1 MNETEAIE
9 KARQY
14 FLDNQN
20 SYGCAETTF
29 MVLKEAFGLPEV
41 GDSSPAMALNGGIAY
56 RGSVCGAIT
65 GAVLAVGMLAER
77 RQPDHKLAKLSARQR
92 VDRLIDHFEAMH
104 GAVNCRELI
113 GTDLRDEDQHLQF
126 IQSGLWRTRC
136 MSQIETVIRYLNLL
150 ADEW

>member
-113 GTDLRDEDQHLQF
+113 GTDLRDENQHLQF

-136 MSQIETVIRYLNLL
+136 MGQIETVIRYLNLL

>member
-1 MNETEAIE
+1 
-9 KARQY
+9 
-14 FLDNQN
+14 
-20 SYGCAETTF
+20 
-29 MVLKEAFGLPEV
+29 
-41 GDSSPAMALNGGIAY
+41 MALNGGIAY

-65 GAVLAVGMLAER
+65 GAVLAVGMLVGQ

-136 MSQIETVIRYLNLL
+136 MGQIETVIRYLNLL

>member
-1 MNETEAIE
+1 MNETEAIG

-29 MVLKEAFGLPEV
+29 MVLKEAFGLPEA

-56 RGSVCGAIT
+56 RGGVCGAIT
-65 GAVLAVGMLAER
+65 GAALAVGMLAER

-92 VDRLIDHFEAMH
+92 VDRLIDHFEATH